1 MLPSDKCEDDCTMAG
16 LQSRRAL
23 HSESYT
29 TIAFSSIPLIVT
41 FLIVSLVAL
50 RKLFP
55 VVASLQ
61 QSKDD
66 EDHYLPSDAPP
77 SLRQKHAEHKANSG
91 RRKVVGLTFSATI
104 ALAAVLAELILCEI
118 SNTLNPASRTLALK
132 IVVPTLLFSLVILI
146 PFLELQSIVS
156 GAGWT
161 FRRTERRRIPRMAW
175 LLQACG
181 FTVWLG
187 GFWWL
192 GKGLPGT
199 YIHEMA
205 SQPGK
210 GLSEACLERVGI
222 IGISLMA
229 LLSGFAAVS
238 APWQTF
244 GAKPRPVTEND
255 VARKQAGLDATN
267 DMLAAKKSRLR
278 ALQRKLKDAPA
289 EGFMAKAIGTIRG
302 NADTQE
308 LKALEL
314 EISGLNSMAI
324 NLSSSLSLLQ
334 SRVSANKRAA
344 SPMGKLVLIP
354 CSYAFALYCVYR
366 VISTTLTTLQRI
378 MFPSPDPS
386 FTSSTDPVSRILS
399 LFAKHV
405 DPRLDASAWSRQ
417 ISFLLSGIILLA
429 SFNSVLQ
436 TFHMLTKLLPSLL
449 YQAQAN
455 LALLIAQISATYVI
469 SSALLLRSN
478 LPSEMKSVVS
488 EALGSP
494 LEPGF
499 VERWFDG
506 WFLLA
511 SLGTAVGIWV
521 GRKIVGYGD
530 WDDWE
535 FEGDIEMGQ
544 KRGKRWHGK

>member
-1 MLPSDKCEDDCTMAG
+1 MLPSDKCDDDACFPPG
-16 LQSRRAL
+16 HRSRTLAA
-23 HSESYT
+23 ESYT
-29 TIAFSSIPLIVT
+29 TLALTSLPFIFT
-41 FLIVSLVAL
+41 FLVIGLIAL

-55 VVASLQ
+55 VVSSIH
-61 QSKDD
+61 QSKEE

-77 SLRQKHAEHKANSG
+77 TLRQKHAEHGAKSG
-91 RRKVVGLTFSATI
+91 RRRVVAVTFSATI

-118 SNTLNPASRTLALK
+118 SDKLNPAARAFALK
-132 IVVPTLLFSLVILI
+132 ATVPTLLFSLVVLI

-156 GAGWT
+156 GSGWT
-161 FRRTERRRIPRMAW
+161 FRRTASGKIPKTAW

-181 FTVWLG
+181 FTMWLM

-192 GKGLPGT
+192 GKGIPGT
-199 YIHEMA
+199 YIHQMA

-244 GAKPRPVTEND
+244 GSKPRPVTEGD
-255 VARKQAGLDATN
+255 IARKQAGLDATN
-267 DMLAAKKSRLR
+267 DMLASKRSRLR
-278 ALQRKLKDAPA
+278 ALQRKVKEAPT
-289 EGFMAKAIGTIRG
+289 EGFMAKAIGSIRG
-302 NADTQE
+302 TADTQE

-314 EISGLNSMAI
+314 EISGLNSMALS
-324 NLSSSLSLLQ
+324 LSSSLSLLQ
-334 SRVSANKRAA
+334 TRFSTTKRAS
-344 SPMGKLVLIP
+344 SPLGKVFLTP
-354 CSYAFALYCVYR
+354 FAYAFALYCIYR
-366 VISTTLTTLQRI
+366 VLSTTVTILRRAI
-378 MFPSPDPS
+378 HPSPDPS
-386 FTSSTDPVSRILS
+386 LSSSTTDPINRILS
-399 LFAKHV
+399 LLAKHV
-405 DPRLDASAWSRQ
+405 DPTLDQLAWSRQ

-436 TFHMLTKLLPSLL
+436 TFHMLTRLLPSLL

-455 LALLIAQISATYVI
+455 LALLIAQISATYMI

-478 LPSEMKSVVS
+478 LPTEMKSVIS

-511 SLGTAVGIWV
+511 SLGTAVGIWI
-521 GRKIVGYGD
+521 GRKVVGFGD

-535 FEGDIEMGQ
+535 FEGDIELGQ
-544 KRGKRWHGK
+544 KRS